1 MIILL
6 PKKQKTQMNNCISIN
21 NLNKVFSS
29 SDSSKAS
36 VFEGLNLT
44 FPMSK
49 ITSILGPSGCGKTTL
64 LNLIAGLEKPTSGN
78 IVFPKNYQLP
88 LGYMMQE
95 DLLLPWRTLKENA
108 RLGAEVVGNKNELKE
123 KELENLF
130 VAFELSKSV
139 HNYPN
144 SSSGGMKQRTALIR
158 TLYYSPKILLLDE
171 PFSSLDFETKLKIQK
186 YILKYQFEKNA
197 TIILVT
203 HDIEDAVA
211 LSDKVIILSEKP
223 TKIKK
228 IISIKLGSHKRNLA
242 VIRQSAN
249 FKKYFL
255 EIWNEISTNL

>member
-1 MIILL
+1 
-6 PKKQKTQMNNCISIN
+6 MNNCISIN

-29 SDSSKAS
+29 SDPSKTS
-36 VFEGLNLT
+36 VFEDLNVL
-44 FPMSK
+44 FPMGK
-49 ITSILGPSGCGKTTL
+49 ITAILGPSGCGKTTL

-78 IVFPKNYQLP
+78 IFFPENYQLP
-88 LGYMMQE
+88 IGYMMQE

-108 RLGAEVVGNKNELKE
+108 RLGAEVIRNKNELKE
-123 KELENLF
+123 KELENF
-130 VAFELSKSV
+130 FADFDLSKSM
-139 HNYPN
+139 HSYPN

-203 HDIEDAVA
+203 HDIEAAVA
-211 LSDKVIILSEKP
+211 LSDSIIILSKKP

-228 IISIKLGSHKRNLA
+228 IIDINLSSYKHNLA
-242 VIRQSAN
+242 VIRQSAD